1 MTSAISSVTPT
12 ITSSSASRIPSK
24 QLTPDDY
31 LKLIVSEMSQQDPL
45 KPSDSSKVAEQV
57 MNMGN
62 FQSLQTMTT
71 DMAALKVQQG
81 QLLGYQMVGKEVD
94 MRNAVGGTDRG
105 IVQSVRE
112 LEGDY
117 LLTVN
122 GIEYKMSSLLSV
134 HQPTLAPQP

>member
-45 KPSDSSKVAEQV
+45 KPSDSSKIAEQV

-71 DMAALKVQQG
+71 DLAALKVQQG
-81 QLLGYQMVGKEVD
+81 QLLGYQMVGREVD

-112 LEGDY
+112 SKGDY
-117 LLTVN
+117 LLMVN
-122 GIEYKMSSLLSV
+122 GTEYKMSSLLSV
-134 HQPTLAPQP
+134 HQPTPAPQP